1 MTLYLLGAGGHCR
14 SVIDVIEAVG
24 HHSIKG
30 IIGQVNEVGKK
41 IMGYAVCGSD
51 ADLDNLLS
59 PRCSAFVTVGQIKS
73 ADLRKE
79 LFNKLLDLK
88 VEIPVVVSPE
98 AYLSAHSDVR
108 AGTILMHGSVVN
120 SCAEIGYNCI
130 INSMALV
137 EHDVRVGDHS
147 HIATRAT
154 LNGGV
159 KVGSGCFIG
168 SGSIVKEGISI
179 GDSVVIGAG
188 SLVLKDVPAKSLVT
202 GIFNG

>member
-14 SVIDVIEAVG
+14 SVIDVIESLG
-24 HHSIKG
+24 HHSIEG
-30 IIGQVNEVGKK
+30 IIGQVDEVGKK

-51 ADLDNLLS
+51 ADLEKFVSNGN
-59 PRCSAFVTVGQIKS
+59 SAFVTVGHIKS
-73 ADLRKE
+73 ADLRKK
-79 LFNKLLDLK
+79 LFNQLLDLR
-88 VEIPVVVSPE
+88 VEIPVVVSPQ

-120 SCAEIGYNCI
+120 SCAEIGNNCI

-137 EHDVRVGDHS
+137 EHDVKVGDHT

-159 KVGSGCFIG
+159 EVGTGCFIG
-168 SGSIVKEGISI
+168 SGSIVKEGVSI